1 MSASRK
7 FQPPVWA
14 TIGLIVACAAFCTA
28 GFWQLGRAEEKRLIF
43 NEFDARGVTDV
54 LDAVIA
60 DHDAEGNRFRPLR
73 VSGHYDPSRQI
84 LLDNMLNDGKPGYH
98 VLTPLL
104 GDGPALLVNRGW
116 IAADADRR
124 ILPDVAVNSAEREV
138 AGLIARLPT
147 PGMRLDPEPV
157 DASDPWPRRQ
167 SFPTA
172 ENIRA
177 QLDYPVTGYQLLLD
191 ADRED
196 GFLRDW
202 RPVVMGAE
210 EHLAYAVQWFG
221 FAITLS
227 IIYIVVNLR
236 KISEEN
242 KE

>member
-1 MSASRK
+1 M
-7 FQPPVWA
+7 
-14 TIGLIVACAAFCTA
+14 
-28 GFWQLGRAEEKRLIF
+28 
-43 NEFDARGVTDV
+43 
-54 LDAVIA
+54 
-60 DHDAEGNRFRPLR
+60 R
-73 VSGHYDPSRQI
+73 VSGRYDPSRQV
-84 LLDNMLNDGKPGYH
+84 LLDNMLYDGKPGYH

-116 IAADADRR
+116 IPAGPDRTV
-124 ILPDVAVNSAEREV
+124 LPDVSVDSAEREV
-138 AGLIARLPT
+138 SGLIARLPR
-147 PGMRLDPEPV
+147 PGMRLEGDPI
-157 DASDPWPRRQ
+157 DPAAAWPRRQ

-172 ENIRA
+172 DGIRA

-196 GFLRDW
+196 GYLRDW
-202 RPVVMGAE
+202 RPVVMSAE

-236 KISEEN
+236 KVSEGN